1 MTEFSVTV
9 VDAGPMVRATLPLP
23 GCPPERALAAF
34 TDPAT
39 LRQWW
44 GGELTFTPAEGG
56 PYIVHFAKLGQTMR
70 GRVVGYDPASR
81 LEFTWGW
88 DHEPG
93 AAGRTV
99 LATVAEADDS
109 ADGSAASAGPGRP
122 EHQGRPAGTELTVL
136 HGPHGEGAAEQAAR
150 SEHHEGW
157 EYFLPRLG
165 QLLAPAPS
173 E

>member
-1 MTEFSVTV
+1 VTEFPVTV

-56 PYIVHFAKLGQTMR
+56 PYVVHFARLGQTMR
-70 GRVVGYDPASR
+70 GHVVSYDPGSR
-81 LEFTWGW
+81 LEFTWAW

-99 LATVAEADDS
+99 LVTVAEPGDS
-109 ADGSAASAGPGRP
+109 ASDTEPD
-122 EHQGRPAGTELTVL
+122 GTELTVL

-150 SEHHEGW
+150 SGHREGW
-157 EYFLPRLG
+157 EYFLARLG
-165 QLLAPAPS
+165 QLLAPAPPD
-173 E
+173 

>member
-1 MTEFSVTV
+1 
-9 VDAGPMVRATLPLP
+9 MVRATLLLP
-23 GCPPERALAAF
+23 GCRPERALAAF

-44 GGELTFTPAEGG
+44 GGELTVTPAEGG

-70 GRVVGYDPASR
+70 GRVVGYEPGRR

-88 DHEPG
+88 DHEP
-93 AAGRTV
+93 AVAGRTV
-99 LATVAEADDS
+99 LVTVAEAGHS
-109 ADGSAASAGPGRP
+109 TGIAGPGRP
-122 EHQGRPAGTELTVL
+122 GGTELTVR

-150 SEHHEGW
+150 SEHREGW
-157 EYFLPRLG
+157 EYFLARLG
-165 QLLAPAPS
+165 QFLAPAPP